1 MSRSWRHSPGFW
13 IVAVIAILLLHGRP
27 HRALSQ
33 EEPA

>member
-13 IVAVIAILLLHGRP
+13 IVAVSALLLPHGRR
-27 HRALSQ
+27 HRAVSQ